1 MDSSEE
7 EADFDIVVN
16 NNEVQPYMFEPLAN
30 AEGGHSNDNS
40 SSSESEDE
48 YIHRIGNVEWCE
60 CGFCVVMSTGR
71 ESICCQEVNNTDPL
85 IHGDHI
91 CITQEE
97 AVLKTAM
104 VVYTHDIGPMPESE
118 ENEALRYTAY
128 RQWTA
133 WVHGRL
139 GKKYRLPIPVYKIGK
154 AFPSP
159 SGEYKGF
166 EYAQHY

>member
-1 MDSSEE
+1 MILSSITMRYNLTCLSLWPTRKVV
-7 EADFDIVVN
+7 IVMN
-16 NNEVQPYMFEPLAN
+16 TIQY
-30 AEGGHSNDNS
+30 NS
-40 SSSESEDE
+40 SSSESEDK

-71 ESICCQEVNNTDPL
+71 ESICFQEVNNTDPL

-91 CITQEE
+91 CITQEEEFATVCTNE

-128 RQWTA
+128 RQW
-133 WVHGRL
+133 HGL
-139 GKKYRLPIPVYKIGK
+139 VDGLV
-154 AFPSP
+154 ALSLSDSSFSLN
-159 SGEYKGF
+159 SF
-166 EYAQHY
+166 EH

>member
-1 MDSSEE
+1 
-7 EADFDIVVN
+7 
-16 NNEVQPYMFEPLAN
+16 MFELLAN
-30 AEGGHSNDNS
+30 AQGGQNEDNS

-60 CGFCVVMSTGR
+60 CGFCVVMSKGR

-97 AVLKTAM
+97 EFATVCTNEAVVKTAM
-104 VVYTHDIGPMPESE
+104 VVYTHDIEPMPEKE
-118 ENEALRYTAY
+118 ENDITQHGVPTVDGLG
-128 RQWTA
+128 A
-133 WVHGRL
+133 WQVGE
-139 GKKYRLPIPVYKIGK
+139 KYRLPIPSCAVDKIRK